1 MSSYNCVMPVDW
13 QRLWSQ
19 LVPAWLDL
27 LAARIEPAAF
37 RARWLPHGSE
47 DPAPIEADGSYRV
60 PDWYLALF
68 AQRPLSPPYA
78 SDALQALPGAEPW
91 RWPAPSEADEFLL
104 LDAIHQSIAVDLPG
118 QDRFAG
124 DPHGVSRY
132 HGGCKQVAGTKNL
145 FPFVRGAYDVD
156 WKPEQWLYSCVRRPG
171 LGHARLFELLE
182 ALLFY
187 RRTLPG
193 DSIVAHAPSW
203 PGGDGLSYAGYLAP
217 AEVAELSL
225 ELKRWR
231 TADTEGDLL
240 FELFADRVSRSA
252 DAGCGLLAIH
262 AGWCW

>member
-1 MSSYNCVMPVDW
+1 MSSYICVMPVDW
-13 QRLWSQ
+13 QRLWNQ

-47 DPAPIEADGSYRV
+47 DPAPIEAD
-60 PDWYLALF
+60 
-68 AQRPLSPPYA
+68 
-78 SDALQALPGAEPW
+78 
-91 RWPAPSEADEFLL
+91 EFLL

-124 DPHGVSRY
+124 DPQGVSRY

-145 FPFVRGAYDVD
+145 FPFVRAAYDWD
-156 WKPEQWLYSCVRRPG
+156 WKPEQRLYSCVRRSG

-182 ALLFY
+182 ALLLY

-193 DSIVAHAPSW
+193 DSIVAEAPSW
-203 PGGDGLSYAGYLAP
+203 PGHDGLSYAGYLAP

-252 DAGCGLLAIH
+252 DAGCGLLSIQ
-262 AGWCW
+262 AGWW